1 MEMDCD
7 VENTKDDAAIAEDTP
22 METMGVEDS
31 EKRSAEPQIET
42 SSTSEGDE
50 QMQSYNADVIAQSPP
65 PTPAPA
71 PPATVPEQSSP
82 RSNSVQKGT
91 CVSQASESRL
101 RNDRL
106 VSFRPRNGS
115 HCNPARIIQP
125 GNNND

>member
-1 MEMDCD
+1 MECD

-22 METMGVEDS
+22 MKTMDVEDG
-31 EKRSAEPQIET
+31 EKRSAEPQIQT
-42 SSTSEGDE
+42 SSSSEGDE
-50 QMQSYNADVIAQSPP
+50 QMQSYNADGVAQSPAP
-65 PTPAPA
+65 APAPA
-71 PPATVPEQSSP
+71 PPATIPEQSSP

-101 RNDRL
+101 TSARL

-115 HCNPARIIQP
+115 YCNPARIIQP